1 MGWCAQIK
9 ILLFL
14 SCLTSFYLLFSFY
27 FHFRSLI
34 SFTFTFQMLF
44 SVVSY
49 LLFYLVFCLIVFI
62 IIFII
67 SYTARYLEPK
77 MSRKDQQLQCF
88 LSRHTWKHVLLRLLE
103 KQKRFLTSLLLFSNT
118 FRNNGENSEQKNVLQ
133 TIEKLIQFN
142 YLLL

>member
-1 MGWCAQIK
+1 MSCLVAFVNTNDSQRFFWFSVVLFYIHYMGWCAQIK

-49 LLFYLVFCLIVFI
+49 LLFYLVFCVIVFI

-77 MSRKDQQLQCF
+77 MSRKDQQLQCY

-103 KQKRFLTSLLLFSNT
+103 KQNAS
-118 FRNNGENSEQKNVLQ
+118 
-133 TIEKLIQFN
+133 
-142 YLLL
+142 